1 MAVDL
6 GDLIID
12 LSSEGH
18 VEAAPRELGDDL
30 HGQFAAP
37 TPSTGPASRV
47 LTRLAL
53 PGAND

>member
-18 VEAAPRELGDDL
+18 VEAAPTERGDDL

-37 TPSTGPASRV
+37 TPSTGLAGRV
-47 LTRLAL
+47 LARLAL